1 MVMLMWDADY
11 LLLGSFFFLFLSFFP
26 PIIHKF
32 SLYIFPKTEMKKSEG
47 GKYKSITFFL
57 PIRNESSN
65 ITKKLD
71 EIISSKYPDELKTIL
86 VIDSCS
92 IDNSV
97 IIAKDYL
104 EKNSAGIPWKVESI
118 TPPGK
123 SYAVNLALDTFE
135 TEILLMMD
143 SDSLIS
149 KNSFERIS
157 SCFDD
162 DSIGAVCGKS
172 GSGSTDGGSTYRQNF
187 NNIRLKESSI
197 DSTPIFEGS
206 ICAFRKEAI
215 GSDRINPE
223 INADDTQLSI
233 ISRKNGFRSIMDHN
247 IEFLDKSEKP
257 TRSRLVRRSQGLFRA
272 LASNSE
278 MTFGKGVYSWFFSNA
293 LFFYLVMPWLFII
306 SIISLILYL
315 TFTTPQLSNYSFVQF
330 PYLLLILVIIS
341 RYLRFIFEYLVG
353 VSILLESQIRLLLGQ
368 KLHVWDPAEKSG

>member
-1 MVMLMWDADY
+1 
-11 LLLGSFFFLFLSFFP
+11 
-26 PIIHKF
+26 
-32 SLYIFPKTEMKKSEG
+32 MKKSEG

-92 IDNSV
+92 VDNSV
-97 IIAKDYL
+97 IIAEEYL
-104 EKNSAGIPWKVESI
+104 KKNSTGIPWKVESI

-157 SCFDD
+157 LCFDD

-172 GSGSTDGGSTYRQNF
+172 GSGSTDGGSKYRQNF

-233 ISRKNGFRSIMDHN
+233 ISRRNGFRSIMDHN

-293 LFFYLVMPWLFII
+293 LFFYLVMPWFFVL
-306 SIISLILYL
+306 SIISLTLYL
-315 TFTTPQLSNYSFVQF
+315 TIDTPQLSDYSFGQF

-341 RYLRFIFEYLVG
+341 RYLRFIVEYLVG

-368 KLHVWDPAEKSG
+368 KLHVWDPAKKSS